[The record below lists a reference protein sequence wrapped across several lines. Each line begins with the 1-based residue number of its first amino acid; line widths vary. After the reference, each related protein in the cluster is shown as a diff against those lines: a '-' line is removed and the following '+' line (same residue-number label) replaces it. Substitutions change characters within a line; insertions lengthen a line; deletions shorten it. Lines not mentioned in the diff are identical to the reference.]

1 MPRPVTTAD
10 ARRQVNAVPH
20 LLGSRILTVAGNDLI
35 GPAMTR
41 VRLTGERAGAIP
53 FLPWAAGDHV
63 KIVVPEPDGRL
74 QVPSVHQERADWG
87 ETVGQVRDYTI
98 RDVDQVTGV
107 LTIDAVLHDHGPA
120 GRWFAS
126 AVPGDRVGVVGPR
139 GSHLYPPGYPHY
151 VLIGDETAMPA
162 LGRWLDEPGLVA
174 AITLITVGETDDP
187 YPFPEP
193 AAAVVDHQHLVV
205 PADRPRAE
213 LLAERLAAALDLHAE
228 AFVFAAG
235 EADALRPVRRALRA
249 ADHPRHAAHV
259 DGYWRT
265 GVAGLDHHIND
276 DD

>member
-20 LLGSRILTVAGNDLI
+20 LLGSRILTVAGNDRI

-41 VRLTGERAGAIP
+41 VRLTGEKAGAIP

-63 KIVVPEPDGRL
+63 KIVVPDPDGGL
-74 QVPSVHQERADWG
+74 KVPPVRAERAAWD
-87 ETVGQVRDYTI
+87 EVVGQVRDYTI
-98 RDVDQVTGV
+98 RTVDQMAGTIS
-107 LTIDAVLHDHGPA
+107 IDAVLHDHGPA
-120 GRWFAS
+120 GRWFS
-126 AVPGDRVGVVGPR
+126 AATPGEAVGVVGPR
-139 GSHLYPPGYPHY
+139 GSHLFPPGYRHY

-162 LGRWLDEPGLVA
+162 LGRWLDEPGLSA
-174 AITLITVGETDDP
+174 AITLITVCDHDDP
-187 YPFPEP
+187 YPFPAP
-193 AAAVVDHQHLVV
+193 AAQIEAHHLVV
-205 PADRPRAE
+205 PADGPRGA
-213 LLAERLAAALDLHAE
+213 LLAEQLAGALERDPE

-235 EADALRPVRRALRA
+235 EADALRPVRRVLREA
-249 ADHPRHAAHV
+249 GHPRHAAHV